1 MYNSRECSG
10 LHRTYYNKYPTIPNS
25 FLHQLATFLKL
36 PARLPEAAITRK
48 MQIGMAISLHDREQE
63 AEHINGA
70 CMVCRTEVLRQVGG
84 SDGRFPLFL
93 EETDL
98 CMRVREAGWKIRYTP
113 RAEIIHLGSQS
124 LILLGKSKEFHYASN
139 FFGKALRQAACSLVQ
154 DGGET
159 SGANR
164 AAPVK
169 PGVQI
174 LTWCV
179 SAVDAAANSRTSS
192 RMVSR

>member
-1 MYNSRECSG
+1 LAAFLDAHPDTALVGCRMYNSRECSG

-124 LILLGKSKEFHYASN
+124 LILLGKSKEFHYASKV
-139 FFGKALRQAACSLVQ
+139 FLEKHYGKLHAALYKMEVKLLERI
-154 DGGET
+154 
-159 SGANR
+159 
-164 AAPVK
+164 APLLLNQEYK
-169 PGVQI
+169 F
-174 LTWCV
+174 
-179 SAVDAAANSRTSS
+179 
-192 RMVSR
+192 